1 MTLPPPSG
9 LGKVQRR
16 TAWAM
21 QLPTPASFMVVSW
34 TTAEGTLPVPPMVNW
49 TATRPL
55 ALGSRASAWL

>member
-9 LGKVQRR
+9 LGKVQRL
-16 TAWAM
+16 TDWAM
-21 QLPTPASFMVVSW
+21 QLPTAASLMVDSG
-34 TTAEGTLPVPPMVNW
+34 TTAYGTLPVPPMVNW